1 MTPMIDVVF
10 LLLIFFVC
18 TASFQIAEQFLP
30 NSMFL
35 ESPKGQGQ
43 QDIQPET
50 EDLPKKIVLKIHW
63 TGGKPKWESIVLWKN
78 VSTGVAQG
86 GKSLLSLTEV
96 REELSRYL
104 ALDLDL
110 PLIVDPASNVPYG
123 TAIQTYDACH
133 GVGFPEKN
141 IHFAAEDG

>member
-30 NSMFL
+30 NSVFL
-35 ESPKGQGQ
+35 ESLKGQGQ
-43 QDIQPET
+43 QAVQPES

-63 TGGKPKWESIVLWKN
+63 AGNKPTWESIVLWKN
-78 VSTGVAQG
+78 VSIKGAQA
-86 GKSLLSLTEV
+86 GKSFMAMSDV
-96 REELSRYL
+96 RQELSRYL
-104 ALDLDL
+104 TLNLDL
-110 PLIVDPASNVPYG
+110 PLIVDPASGVPYG

-133 GVGFPEKN
+133 QVGFSAKN